1 MGPASACLHAHLSSP
16 SSAACPAMVSPGRR
30 QPGSYFSS
38 WGPRTL
44 GTPSRSVESGPTLR
58 PRGERVCLRTHSW
71 QMAELPEGCLAL
83 PVALTGT
90 IFDILGPSFS
100 FLCFCSWVRQHGS
113 LLSSPDPQ
121 PPEGFVNG
129 LLLPTQ
135 LLQSLSIQG

>member
-1 MGPASACLHAHLSSP
+1 
-16 SSAACPAMVSPGRR
+16 
-30 QPGSYFSS
+30 
-38 WGPRTL
+38 
-44 GTPSRSVESGPTLR
+44 
-58 PRGERVCLRTHSW
+58 
-71 QMAELPEGCLAL
+71 MAELPEGCLAL

-100 FLCFCSWVRQHGS
+100 FLCFCSWVRQRGS

-121 PPEGFVNG
+121 LPEGFVNG